1 MATSGEEHG
10 NRLMDVVAAEGR
22 ELEAVFGR
30 IEAETTEP
38 GERRRLADELLQRLA
53 GHAVARREV
62 LYPRVSK
69 DVPDGDSLV
78 DLGLL
83 GLDQIERTSKEIAG
97 LSGSESTYIPL
108 VAKLATE
115 VWEHLD
121 EEEGDVLPALV
132 DAIGVDAA
140 NELGDKLA
148 RAGADSVR

>member
-1 MATSGEEHG
+1 MATSGKEYG
-10 NRLMDVVAAEGR
+10 DRLTEGVAAEGR
-22 ELEAVFGR
+22 ELEAVFAR
-30 IEAETTEP
+30 IEAETEP
-38 GERRRLADELLQRLA
+38 GERRRLAGQLLQRLA
-53 GHAVARREV
+53 GHAAARREV
-62 LYPRVSK
+62 LYPRVGK

-148 RAGADSVR
+148 RAGADAAR

>member
-22 ELEAVFGR
+22 ELEAVFAR
-30 IEAETTEP
+30 IEAETEP
-38 GERRRLADELLQRLA
+38 GERRRLADQLLQRLA
-53 GHAVARREV
+53 GHAAARREV

-83 GLDQIERTSKEIAG
+83 GLDQIERTSREIAG
-97 LSGSESTYIPL
+97 LSGAETTFHPL
-108 VAKLATE
+108 VTKLATE

-140 NELGDKLA
+140 NELGDELA
-148 RAGADSVR
+148 RAGAAAVR